1 MNDKSTRA
9 RIVSKPSIKTDE
21 SPVLTP
27 VESRQG
33 VVSGRVVKIL
43 ATSLVLAGI
52 AGAVIYV
59 MIL

>member
-9 RIVSKPSIKTDE
+9 KIVPKPSIETNE
-21 SPVLTP
+21 NSVLTP

-33 VVSGRVVKIL
+33 VVSGRVVTIL

>member
-1 MNDKSTRA
+1 MNDKSTRVK
-9 RIVSKPSIKTDE
+9 IVSNPSIETNE
-21 SPVLTP
+21 SSVLTP

-43 ATSLVLAGI
+43 ATTLVLAGI

>member
-9 RIVSKPSIKTDE
+9 RIVSKPSIETDE